1 MTVNGKASFGGAR
14 IGDGNSVGFDF
25 NQGISQVI
33 DNVSLIRGKHALKT
47 GIDAQW
53 IGDERVRGD
62 LFLYT
67 FATINDYLAAK
78 SGTNPRA
85 TRTSSSSSVTS
96 PPATIR
102 GSTACSSRTTG
113 RSRRA

>member
-1 MTVNGKASFGGAR
+1 MDGPAVTVSGKAEFGGAR

-33 DNVSLIRGKHALKT
+33 DNVSLIRGKHAFKT

-53 IGDERVRGD
+53 IADKRVRGE

-67 FATINDYLAAK
+67 FATIATTWRRRAARI
-78 SGTNPRA
+78 RA
-85 TRTSSSSSVTS
+85 PTRISSSSSE
-96 PPATIR
+96 I
-102 GSTACSSRTTG
+102 
-113 RSRRA
+113 